1 MNIFRK
7 KPNKETHSLKLG
19 QKGKKAFAV
28 YAAIALSVCSFG
40 TTVFAASDPLVVIN
54 NLSDFIFGLIRA
66 IGMILL
72 GFGVVQIGLS
82 LKSHDPSQRANGFL
96 TLAGG
101 VVITFAKEILSL
113 ITGG

>member
-40 TTVFAASDPLVVIN
+40 TTVFAASDPLAVIN
-54 NLSDFIFGLIRA
+54 NLSDLFWFDSRDWY
-66 IGMILL
+66 
-72 GFGVVQIGLS
+72 
-82 LKSHDPSQRANGFL
+82 DPVRLRCSSDRVEF
-96 TLAGG
+96 
-101 VVITFAKEILSL
+101 EIP
-113 ITGG
+113 

>member
-40 TTVFAASDPLVVIN
+40 TTVVCGKRPVS
-54 NLSDFIFGLIRA
+54 RY
-66 IGMILL
+66 
-72 GFGVVQIGLS
+72 Q
-82 LKSHDPSQRANGFL
+82 
-96 TLAGG
+96 
-101 VVITFAKEILSL
+101 
-113 ITGG
+113 

>member
-40 TTVFAASDPLVVIN
+40 TTVFAASDPLAVIN
-54 NLSDFIFGLIRA
+54 NRDWYDPVRLRCSSDRVEF
-66 IGMILL
+66 
-72 GFGVVQIGLS
+72 
-82 LKSHDPSQRANGFL
+82 
-96 TLAGG
+96 
-101 VVITFAKEILSL
+101 EIP
-113 ITGG
+113 

>member
-40 TTVFAASDPLVVIN
+40 TTVFAASDPLAVIN
-54 NLSDFIFGLIRA
+54 NLSVL
-66 IGMILL
+66 
-72 GFGVVQIGLS
+72 
-82 LKSHDPSQRANGFL
+82 FL
-96 TLAGG
+96 
-101 VVITFAKEILSL
+101 V
-113 ITGG
+113 